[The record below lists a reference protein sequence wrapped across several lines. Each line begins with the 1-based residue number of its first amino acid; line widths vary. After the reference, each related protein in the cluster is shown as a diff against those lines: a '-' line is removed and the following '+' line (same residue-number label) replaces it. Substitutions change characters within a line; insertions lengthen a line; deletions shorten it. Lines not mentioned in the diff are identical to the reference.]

1 LRGTDED
8 YSTINS
14 PLLIN
19 VRREGVPMKE
29 INSLIERTKRYLKN
43 AEILLEEGDYESTFC
58 QNWHSD
64 VIGIPSPKIVR

>member
-1 LRGTDED
+1 
-8 YSTINS
+8 
-14 PLLIN
+14 
-19 VRREGVPMKE
+19 MKE
-29 INSLIERTKRYLKN
+29 INSLIERAKRYLKS